1 MIQKILKIN
10 IMKDIIRMDIIAKMI
25 TLMIILMILVIRDM
39 EEEVEVI
46 LEKHQDK
53 NFSFILKK
61 IYSKNFA

>member
-10 IMKDIIRMDIIAKMI
+10 IMKDIIRMDFIAKMI

-46 LEKHQDK
+46 LE
-53 NFSFILKK
+53 
-61 IYSKNFA
+61 

>member
-46 LEKHQDK
+46 LEKHQE
-53 NFSFILKK
+53 NF
-61 IYSKNFA
+61 

>member
-10 IMKDIIRMDIIAKMI
+10 IMKDIIRMDIIVKMI

-46 LEKHQDK
+46 LEKHQE
-53 NFSFILKK
+53 NF
-61 IYSKNFA
+61 